1 MISNAN
7 LLIFS
12 FLLIQIHLRLLFLLQ
27 FKEMMIFS
35 VLWFVIMLSYGVATT
50 AMLSPQKEINSKTLK
65 HLLLY
70 PYLCALGN
78 IDIEY
83 NQKNCMLTNSAVS
96 EYFSYSSLTRLLINK
111 TISLLKIIRI
121 FAKRPF
127 FALLNTKKK
136 ANF

>member
-1 MISNAN
+1 MDLKCKS
-7 LLIFS
+7 LIFS

-70 PYLCALGN
+70 PYLSALGN
-78 IDIEY
+78 IDFEY
-83 NQKNCMLTNSAVS
+83 NQINCMLTNSAVS
-96 EYFSYSSLTRLLINK
+96 EYFSYSSLTRL
-111 TISLLKIIRI
+111 
-121 FAKRPF
+121 
-127 FALLNTKKK
+127 
-136 ANF
+136 